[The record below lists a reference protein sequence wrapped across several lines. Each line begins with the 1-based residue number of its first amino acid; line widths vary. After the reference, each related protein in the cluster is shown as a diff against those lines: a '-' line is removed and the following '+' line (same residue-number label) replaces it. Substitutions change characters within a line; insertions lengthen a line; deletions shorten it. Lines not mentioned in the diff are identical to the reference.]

1 MLPYTVFAQNAN
13 YEDSTTRVLFSD
25 DFENEDMGKIPSKWK
40 RDSGSTKKIYR
51 VTDDPLFDGNKV
63 FEVTSTGKSWQDG
76 VGIKTQYQTNTRKDI
91 IVKYI
96 TREVTEE
103 MNFMDHAISEIINGE
118 DLVQVITD
126 IYEYLEIR
134 SELEKYPSWIKNIIA
149 FIDCDTELG
158 MDGLDL
164 KSYADAVKVF
174 DEIGLIEEA
183 EVLRG
188 CDNDIRRECREM
200 L

>member
-1 MLPYTVFAQNAN
+1 MIFATDSFFLLFQRIML
-13 YEDSTTRVLFSD
+13 
-25 DFENEDMGKIPSKWK
+25 
-40 RDSGSTKKIYR
+40 
-51 VTDDPLFDGNKV
+51 
-63 FEVTSTGKSWQDG
+63 
-76 VGIKTQYQTNTRKDI
+76 
-91 IVKYI
+91 KYI

-103 MNFMDHAISEIINGE
+103 VNFIDHAILEITNGE
-118 DLVQVITD
+118 DFVQAMAD
-126 IYEYLEIR
+126 IYEYPEVR
-134 SELEKYPSWIKNIIA
+134 GELEKYPSWIKNIITI
-149 FIDCDTELG
+149 IDYDTELG

-174 DEIGLIEEA
+174 DEIGLIKEA

>member
-1 MLPYTVFAQNAN
+1 MILAS
-13 YEDSTTRVLFSD
+13 DSFFLLF
-25 DFENEDMGKIPSKWK
+25 ERIM
-40 RDSGSTKKIYR
+40 
-51 VTDDPLFDGNKV
+51 
-63 FEVTSTGKSWQDG
+63 
-76 VGIKTQYQTNTRKDI
+76 
-91 IVKYI
+91 VKYI

-103 MNFMDHAISEIINGE
+103 MNFMDHAISEITNGE
-118 DLVQVITD
+118 DFVYVIND

-134 SELEKYPSWIKNIIA
+134 SELEKYPSWIKNTIA
-149 FIDCDTELG
+149 VIDSITGLV

>member
-1 MLPYTVFAQNAN
+1 MECFEMILAS
-13 YEDSTTRVLFSD
+13 DSFFLLF
-25 DFENEDMGKIPSKWK
+25 ERIM
-40 RDSGSTKKIYR
+40 
-51 VTDDPLFDGNKV
+51 
-63 FEVTSTGKSWQDG
+63 
-76 VGIKTQYQTNTRKDI
+76 
-91 IVKYI
+91 VKYI

-134 SELEKYPSWIKNIIA
+134 SELEKYPLWIKNIIA

>member
-1 MLPYTVFAQNAN
+1 MECFEMILAS
-13 YEDSTTRVLFSD
+13 DSFFLLF
-25 DFENEDMGKIPSKWK
+25 ERIM
-40 RDSGSTKKIYR
+40 
-51 VTDDPLFDGNKV
+51 
-63 FEVTSTGKSWQDG
+63 
-76 VGIKTQYQTNTRKDI
+76 
-91 IVKYI
+91 VKYI

-103 MNFMDHAISEIINGE
+103 MNFMDHAISEITNGE
-118 DLVQVITD
+118 DFVQVIND

-134 SELEKYPSWIKNIIA
+134 SELEKYPSWIKNTIA
-149 FIDCDTELG
+149 VIDSITGLV

>member
-1 MLPYTVFAQNAN
+1 MECFEMILAS
-13 YEDSTTRVLFSD
+13 DSFFLLF
-25 DFENEDMGKIPSKWK
+25 ERIM
-40 RDSGSTKKIYR
+40 
-51 VTDDPLFDGNKV
+51 
-63 FEVTSTGKSWQDG
+63 
-76 VGIKTQYQTNTRKDI
+76 
-91 IVKYI
+91 VKYI

-103 MNFMDHAISEIINGE
+103 MKFIDDVISEITNGE
-118 DLVQVITD
+118 DFVQVIND

-134 SELEKYPSWIKNIIA
+134 SELEKYPLWIKNTIA
-149 FIDCDTELG
+149 VIDSITGLV

-164 KSYADAVKVF
+164 KSYGDAVKVF

-183 EVLRG
+183 EVLRD

>member
-1 MLPYTVFAQNAN
+1 MECFEMILAS
-13 YEDSTTRVLFSD
+13 DSFFLLF
-25 DFENEDMGKIPSKWK
+25 ERIM
-40 RDSGSTKKIYR
+40 
-51 VTDDPLFDGNKV
+51 
-63 FEVTSTGKSWQDG
+63 
-76 VGIKTQYQTNTRKDI
+76 
-91 IVKYI
+91 VKYI

-103 MNFMDHAISEIINGE
+103 MKFIDDVISEITNGE
-118 DLVQVITD
+118 DFIQVIND

-134 SELEKYPSWIKNIIA
+134 SELEKYPSWIKNTIA
-149 FIDCDTELG
+149 VIDSITGLV

-164 KSYADAVKVF
+164 KSYGDAVKVF

>member
-1 MLPYTVFAQNAN
+1 MECFEMILAS
-13 YEDSTTRVLFSD
+13 DSFFLLF
-25 DFENEDMGKIPSKWK
+25 ERIM
-40 RDSGSTKKIYR
+40 
-51 VTDDPLFDGNKV
+51 
-63 FEVTSTGKSWQDG
+63 
-76 VGIKTQYQTNTRKDI
+76 
-91 IVKYI
+91 VKYI

-103 MNFMDHAISEIINGE
+103 MKFIDDVISEITNGE
-118 DLVQVITD
+118 DFVQVIND

-134 SELEKYPSWIKNIIA
+134 SELEKYPSWIKNTIA
-149 FIDCDTELG
+149 VIDCDTELG

-164 KSYADAVKVF
+164 KSYGDAVKVF

>member
-1 MLPYTVFAQNAN
+1 MIFAT
-13 YEDSTTRVLFSD
+13 DSFFLLF
-25 DFENEDMGKIPSKWK
+25 ERIM
-40 RDSGSTKKIYR
+40 
-51 VTDDPLFDGNKV
+51 
-63 FEVTSTGKSWQDG
+63 
-76 VGIKTQYQTNTRKDI
+76 
-91 IVKYI
+91 VKYI

-103 MNFMDHAISEIINGE
+103 MNFIDHAISEITNGE
-118 DLVQVITD
+118 DFVQAITD
-126 IYEYLEIR
+126 IYEYPEVR
-134 SELEKYPSWIKNIIA
+134 GELEKYPLWIKNTIA
-149 FIDCDTELG
+149 VIDSITGLV

-164 KSYADAVKVF
+164 KSYGDAVKVF

>member
-1 MLPYTVFAQNAN
+1 MILAS
-13 YEDSTTRVLFSD
+13 DSFFLLLVRL
-25 DFENEDMGKIPSKWK
+25 
-40 RDSGSTKKIYR
+40 
-51 VTDDPLFDGNKV
+51 
-63 FEVTSTGKSWQDG
+63 
-76 VGIKTQYQTNTRKDI
+76 

-96 TREVTEE
+96 AREVTEE
-103 MNFMDHAISEIINGE
+103 VNFIDHAILEITNGE
-118 DLVQVITD
+118 DFVQAMAD
-126 IYEYLEIR
+126 IYEYPEVR
-134 SELEKYPSWIKNIIA
+134 GELEKYPSWIKNIITI
-149 FIDCDTELG
+149 IDYDTELG

>member
-1 MLPYTVFAQNAN
+1 MILVS
-13 YEDSTTRVLFSD
+13 DSFFLLF
-25 DFENEDMGKIPSKWK
+25 ERIM
-40 RDSGSTKKIYR
+40 
-51 VTDDPLFDGNKV
+51 
-63 FEVTSTGKSWQDG
+63 
-76 VGIKTQYQTNTRKDI
+76 
-91 IVKYI
+91 VKYI

-158 MDGLDL
+158 MAGLDL